1 MSITLSYGNPNREY
15 LKPLKEETY
24 LDTLLPELQNYPPP
38 SADSSEAQNEIN
50 AVISL
55 CDSLYSDKVAEQRYL
70 FYDTEFENY
79 IINVLAEAGVSKE
92 EVENIVKQLHD
103 DIVPLLLKIK
113 FHYQRIRPYQLA
125 FYYNLPLFPYTSK
138 TISSPSYPSGH
149 TYQAKIYC
157 EVLGNKYPQ
166 YYQSLQRLSE
176 DISLSRLYLGVHYHS
191 DIEFGKYCADLVL
204 NHPDFKSK
212 YKL

>member
-1 MSITLSYGNPNREY
+1 MSITLSYGNPNREF
-15 LKPLKEETY
+15 LNPLKESTY
-24 LDTLLPELQNYPPP
+24 LDTLLDELQNYPPP
-38 SADSSEAQNEIN
+38 AADSAEVQTEIN

-55 CDSLYSDKVAEQRYL
+55 CDSLSSDKVTESRYL

-79 IINVLAEAGVSKE
+79 IINVLAETGISKE
-92 EVENIVKQLHD
+92 EVENTVKQIHD
-103 DIVPLLLKIK
+103 DIIPLLVKIK
-113 FHYQRIRPYQLA
+113 FHYQRIRPNQLA

-157 EVLGNKYPQ
+157 EVLGNKYPK
-166 YYQSLQRLSE
+166 YYQSLQRLAE
-176 DISLSRLYLGVHYHS
+176 DISVSRLYLGVHYHS
-191 DIEFGKYCADLVL
+191 DIEFAKYCADLVL